1 MSIFQ
6 GVHWTYQHH
15 RDRSSSVQTG
25 VIRAKAAMDP
35 VGNEKL
41 GRTSSVFSTLLDDFE
56 TTPGITNASRF
67 IESTNWN
74 CIINKISKWKTPF
87 ISYVRNSNNN
97 LSTKSW
103 KRQFE
108 RISNLSSSLFTI
120 DTKLAPSSKGRAMRS
135 NRPSESRPILS
146 RPAESKFGVQD
157 VKMSP
162 GVTTISSTPR
172 RVAISRR
179 YELLILAT

>member
-87 ISYVRNSNNN
+87 ISYSYVTRITTYQQNHGKGNSNEYQTSPLPCSQLTRSLLLPRKDERCDRIVLQNRGRFFHGRPKAN
-97 LSTKSW
+97 SACKTLRCPRAL
-103 KRQFE
+103 RQY
-108 RISNLSSSLFTI
+108 L
-120 DTKLAPSSKGRAMRS
+120 
-135 NRPSESRPILS
+135 RPHGE
-146 RPAESKFGVQD
+146 
-157 VKMSP
+157 
-162 GVTTISSTPR
+162 
-172 RVAISRR
+172 
-179 YELLILAT
+179 